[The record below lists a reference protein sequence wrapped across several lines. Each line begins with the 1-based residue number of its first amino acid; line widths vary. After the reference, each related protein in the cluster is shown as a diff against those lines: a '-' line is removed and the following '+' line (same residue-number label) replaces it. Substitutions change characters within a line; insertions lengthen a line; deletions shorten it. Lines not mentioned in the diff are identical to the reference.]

1 MPSGSPTR
9 LNWFLFV
16 LLGFFWGSSYLFIKI
31 GVDAGLQ
38 PFTLVAARLFFG
50 MLLLGTVVAVA
61 REALPSEPR
70 MYGHLLVMGLFSV
83 ALPFA
88 LITWAEQSVDSSL
101 AAVLTG
107 AVPLFVIPIAAVLL
121 PTEKITANAIL
132 GILIGLAGVAVV
144 VGFNPA
150 SLAGTELVA
159 QLALIGA
166 AASYALGGVYARRNV
181 QGLRPMIPAFF
192 QVTFALVM
200 TAIPA
205 LLLERPWEG
214 ALTVDAIV
222 AVVWLGLLGSGV
234 AYLIFFRLLSS
245 WGATR
250 TSLVAYLLPIWG
262 HPARGAG
269 PQRADRRAPAG
280 RDRTG
285 HRRHRPRE
293 HARIGAADLAP
304 PARAG
309 ADRSRGLTAGR
320 PSRLHNL
327 RAIGRHLR
335 AYRCGRPCGRPGRL
349 ERRQDT
355 CSDHSCG
362 WWPCSRSSRCWRA
375 SASASTTPA

>member
-1 MPSGSPTR
+1 MSPSWS
-9 LNWFLFV
+9 
-16 LLGFFWGSSYLFIKI
+16 
-31 GVDAGLQ
+31 D
-38 PFTLVAARLFFG
+38 
-50 MLLLGTVVAVA
+50 
-61 REALPSEPR
+61 
-70 MYGHLLVMGLFSV
+70 
-83 ALPFA
+83 
-88 LITWAEQSVDSSL
+88 
-101 AAVLTG
+101 
-107 AVPLFVIPIAAVLL
+107 
-121 PTEKITANAIL
+121 
-132 GILIGLAGVAVV
+132 
-144 VGFNPA
+144 FNPA

-214 ALTVDAIV
+214 ALTVDAIF
-222 AVVWLGLLGSGV
+222 AVIWLGLLGSGA
-234 AYLIFFRLLSS
+234 AYLIFFRLLRS

-262 HPARGAG
+262 LLLGALVLSEPIDARLDCG
-269 PQRADRRAPAG
+269 
-280 RDRTG
+280 DRTG

-304 PARAG
+304 TSCAG
-309 ADRSRGLTAGR
+309 VAGSRGLSAGR

-335 AYRCGRPCGRPGRL
+335 A
-349 ERRQDT
+349 
-355 CSDHSCG
+355 
-362 WWPCSRSSRCWRA
+362 
-375 SASASTTPA
+375 